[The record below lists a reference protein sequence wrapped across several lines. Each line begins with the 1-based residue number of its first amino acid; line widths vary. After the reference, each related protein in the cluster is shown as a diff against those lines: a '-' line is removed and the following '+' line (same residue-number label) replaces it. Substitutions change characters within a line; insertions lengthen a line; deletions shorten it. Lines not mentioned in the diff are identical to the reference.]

1 MTLQEYVGQ
10 CLKTAHTMTN
20 FLHIVHT
27 TITKTIKSFE
37 IAAFKKGQLLVTR
50 EIWHEEGS
58 FRNLV

>member
-1 MTLQEYVGQ
+1 MGQ
-10 CLKTAHTMTN
+10 CLNTVHTMTN

-27 TITKTIKSFE
+27 VITKIIKSFE
-37 IAAFKKGQLLVTR
+37 IAVFKKGQRLVTR